1 MKDWLSR
8 RVRFVKATTSD
19 EDAQKRRVSV
29 ELQRPDAGVFVGKV
43 DRPSVE
49 IDAYRAGAL
58 AATEAVRQAAGI
70 DGAVVELKD
79 LSVVELFG
87 RIVVVVEVRAQVRDQ
102 DRSLFGVCPVQ
113 DNPAEAAALAVLSA
127 TNRMLDLA

>member
-8 RVRFVKATTSD
+8 RVRFVKATS
-19 EDAQKRRVSV
+19 EGDAEKRRVSV
-29 ELQRPDAGVFVGKV
+29 QLERPDTGLFVGAV
-43 DRPSVE
+43 EPSVE
-49 IDAYRAGAL
+49 IDAFRAGAL

-70 DGAVVELKD
+70 EGAVVELKD

-87 RIVVVVEVRAQVRDQ
+87 RTVVVVEVRAHVLDQ
-102 DRSLFGVCPVQ
+102 ERSLFGVCPVQ
-113 DNPAEAAALAVLSA
+113 DDPAEAAALAVLSA